1 MMINYYVK
9 QISGNKEIAGIG
21 IGAPNASKN
30 GTIET
35 PKS

>member
-1 MMINYYVK
+1 MIIT
-9 QISGNKEIAGIG
+9 QIAGIG

-35 PKS
+35 PANLKVERTIES

>member
-1 MMINYYVK
+1 MTLNSIC
-9 QISGNKEIAGIG
+9 GIG

-35 PKS
+35 PPNLKWEKGKI